1 MIMFCYNLKTY
12 LKLSFLKQLDVSFTH
27 FHNNYVFGN
36 FVKRVPAHVN
46 QERKTVNN
54 SLFLHY
60 SAGSTFS
67 TDSHKKTPE
76 NCGGYPQIL
85 NGERWEVSTL
95 KVKTRLQLSFGSLAV
110 GIVIQQ
116 I

>member
-1 MIMFCYNLKTY
+1 M
-12 LKLSFLKQLDVSFTH
+12 
-27 FHNNYVFGN
+27 
-36 FVKRVPAHVN
+36 KRVPAHVN

-54 SLFLHY
+54 SLLLYY
-60 SAGSTFS
+60 SAGSTFY

-76 NCGGYPQIL
+76 KCGRYPQIL

-95 KVKTRLQLSFGSLAV
+95 KFRTRLQLSFGSLAV
-110 GIVIQQ
+110 GIAIQQ